1 MSTALFIVIGAAA
14 ALFLGF
20 LIVVVV
26 WQIRTRR
33 FRPNPDK
40 NAQQEQLNQDLE
52 PVGFAYDR
60 RTDTFYSLMDCW
72 QRKMCY
78 CRLYDEA
85 APGFNMIMHC
95 EPVPFF
101 YGGKRWLVELW
112 KGQYGITTGGEIGV
126 YNTTLEDVHSE
137 KFIGTFYESIS
148 DDERLPMAFVLR
160 KNGKPIMRR
169 KGLHWWLTGFKLG
182 EFSPTHTLT
191 MDARITFPDK
201 AMCRAFA
208 DSLRG
213 IGYQPHEFSVRGR
226 TAVVHYTT
234 PHTPQSLN
242 VVQEAVIQQA
252 NENNCGLYRM
262 ATAKY
267 SDTLDKLEYVKAAM
281 PELYEF
287 FLHSLYARGLFEAFE
302 WLIDLVHPPHPQPCP
317 PEPCPP
323 DPEPPCPPRPRPC
336 PVECLL
342 IRPVPGEP
350 GSLLACPVPC
360 PPEPES
366 PCPPPWPLPCPPQP
380 CPPSPP
386 CPPEPKPPCP
396 CCGSRHCRRRGSC
409 GRSGGHR
416 PEG

>member
-1 MSTALFIVIGAAA
+1 MSTALFIVIGAAV
-14 ALFLGF
+14 ALLLGF
-20 LIVVVV
+20 LIVVIV
-26 WQIRTRR
+26 WQIRTHR

-40 NAQQEQLNQDLE
+40 NAQQEQLNQDLK
-52 PVGFAYDR
+52 PAGFAYDR

-72 QRKMCY
+72 QRKMGY
-78 CRLYDEA
+78 CRLYDGSRA
-85 APGFNMIMHC
+85 RLQYDYALRTRSLFLR
-95 EPVPFF
+95 
-101 YGGKRWLVELW
+101 GKTLARRILW

-191 MDARITFPDK
+191 MDARITFLDK

-234 PHTPQSLN
+234 PAHAPVPN

-281 PELYEF
+281 PR
-287 FLHSLYARGLFEAFE
+287 A
-302 WLIDLVHPPHPQPCP
+302 V
-317 PEPCPP
+317 
-323 DPEPPCPPRPRPC
+323 
-336 PVECLL
+336 
-342 IRPVPGEP
+342 
-350 GSLLACPVPC
+350 
-360 PPEPES
+360 
-366 PCPPPWPLPCPPQP
+366 
-380 CPPSPP
+380 
-386 CPPEPKPPCP
+386 
-396 CCGSRHCRRRGSC
+396 
-409 GRSGGHR
+409 
-416 PEG
+416 

>member
-1 MSTALFIVIGAAA
+1 
-14 ALFLGF
+14 
-20 LIVVVV
+20 
-26 WQIRTRR
+26 
-33 FRPNPDK
+33 
-40 NAQQEQLNQDLE
+40 
-52 PVGFAYDR
+52 
-60 RTDTFYSLMDCW
+60 
-72 QRKMCY
+72 
-78 CRLYDEA
+78 
-85 APGFNMIMHC
+85 
-95 EPVPFF
+95 
-101 YGGKRWLVELW
+101 
-112 KGQYGITTGGEIGV
+112 
-126 YNTTLEDVHSE
+126 
-137 KFIGTFYESIS
+137 
-148 DDERLPMAFVLR
+148 
-160 KNGKPIMRR
+160 
-169 KGLHWWLTGFKLG
+169 
-182 EFSPTHTLT
+182 

-302 WLIDLVHPPHPQPCP
+302 WLIDLVPCP

>member
-1 MSTALFIVIGAAA
+1 MSTALFIVIGAAV
-14 ALFLGF
+14 ALLLGF
-20 LIVVVV
+20 LIVVIV
-26 WQIRTRR
+26 WQIRTHR

-40 NAQQEQLNQDLE
+40 TPNRNSLIQDLK
-52 PVGFAYDR
+52 PAGFAYDR

-72 QRKMCY
+72 QRKMGY

-234 PHTPQSLN
+234 PHTPQSLMS
-242 VVQEAVIQQA
+242 
-252 NENNCGLYRM
+252 YRKPSSSRPTRT
-262 ATAKY
+262 TAAC
-267 SDTLDKLEYVKAAM
+267 T
-281 PELYEF
+281 
-287 FLHSLYARGLFEAFE
+287 G
-302 WLIDLVHPPHPQPCP
+302 WPPPNIPTRWISWNTSRQPCP
-317 PEPCPP
+317 SCMNSSCTPCMPA
-323 DPEPPCPPRPRPC
+323 
-336 PVECLL
+336 
-342 IRPVPGEP
+342 
-350 GSLLACPVPC
+350 AC
-360 PPEPES
+360 
-366 PCPPPWPLPCPPQP
+366 
-380 CPPSPP
+380 
-386 CPPEPKPPCP
+386 
-396 CCGSRHCRRRGSC
+396 SRLSNG
-409 GRSGGHR
+409 
-416 PEG
+416 

>member
-20 LIVVVV
+20 LIVVIV

-40 NAQQEQLNQDLE
+40 NAQQEQLNQDLK
-52 PVGFAYDR
+52 PAGFAYDR

-72 QRKMCY
+72 QRKMGY

-302 WLIDLVHPPHPQPCP
+302 WLIDLVHPPRPQPCP

-360 PPEPES
+360 PPEPE
-366 PCPPPWPLPCPPQP
+366 
-380 CPPSPP
+380 
-386 CPPEPKPPCP
+386 
-396 CCGSRHCRRRGSC
+396 
-409 GRSGGHR
+409 
-416 PEG
+416 